1 MVDEAGA
8 GATPHPGGSTS
19 NLASSYGTHLL
30 FLPAATLLST
40 TMTTSFDRLSS
51 QEATRVQDYLSD
63 KIQSLADL
71 ESLDSLLS
79 NLGAQ
84 HELQRKQVNFPSS
97 FFFGVR
103 RC

>member
-1 MVDEAGA
+1 M
-8 GATPHPGGSTS
+8 T
-19 NLASSYGTHLL
+19 ASLDQ
-30 FLPAATLLST
+30 LSP
-40 TMTTSFDRLSS
+40 

-84 HELQRKQVNFPSS
+84 HELQRKQVNSPLL
-97 FFFGVR
+97 
-103 RC
+103 

>member
-1 MVDEAGA
+1 M
-8 GATPHPGGSTS
+8 P
-19 NLASSYGTHLL
+19 ASLNQ
-30 FLPAATLLST
+30 
-40 TMTTSFDRLSS
+40 LSS

-84 HELQRKQVNFPSS
+84 HELQRKQVNFFLSFLPSS
-97 FFFGVR
+97 SMCAGWN
-103 RC
+103 